1 MPNILLLEDNA
12 DMLTMIS
19 QVLEWA
25 GHQVITGR
33 NGMEGMTLLSETDEP
48 LHLIICDLFM
58 PGMDGAAFLKHVRN
72 NANWSRIPFI
82 LMSANDSDEDRQE
95 AYERG
100 ADGFLAKPF
109 GLDDL
114 NSLLESWNLPT
125 DS

>member
-1 MPNILLLEDNA
+1 MPTILLLEDNA

-33 NGMEGMTLLSETDEP
+33 NGMEGLTQLSQSNEP
-48 LHLIICDLFM
+48 PHLIICDIFM
-58 PGMDGAAFLKHVRN
+58 PGMDGVTFLKHVRN
-72 NANWSRIPFI
+72 SAHWSRIPFI

-95 AYERG
+95 AYEHG

>member
-1 MPNILLLEDNA
+1 
-12 DMLTMIS
+12 
-19 QVLEWA
+19 
-25 GHQVITGR
+25 
-33 NGMEGMTLLSETDEP
+33 
-48 LHLIICDLFM
+48 
-58 PGMDGAAFLKHVRN
+58 
-72 NANWSRIPFI
+72 
-82 LMSANDSDEDRQE
+82 MSANDSDEDRQE